1 MPVVSFPDPRT
12 ASPEGI
18 VAVGGD
24 LHPDTLMTAYRQGI
38 FPWPVQGLPL
48 LWFSPSERG
57 VLLFDDLH
65 LSRSLR
71 RAQRHAT
78 LHFTLDRA
86 FGQVIRACADK
97 PRPGQD
103 GTWITPGIVM
113 AYIRLHRLGVAHS
126 VEAWDGD
133 RLVAGLYGVEI
144 DGAFAAESM
153 FYLEPNASKLTLL
166 FFVDHLRRRGLD
178 WLDIQVLTPH
188 MERLGARAIPRD
200 TFLTRLRDTRA
211 RGLRLFLPPE
221 DARPPTRSGHRPR

>member
-38 FPWPVQGLPL
+38 FPWPVEGLPL
-48 LWFSPSERG
+48 LWFSPAERG
-57 VLLFDDLH
+57 VLIFDDLH

-71 RAQRHAT
+71 QARRHARWQ
-78 LHFTLDRA
+78 FSLDRA

-103 GTWITPGIVM
+103 GTWITPSIVM
-113 AYIRLHRLGVAHS
+113 AYSRLHRLGIAHS
-126 VEAWDGD
+126 VEAWEDE
-133 RLVAGLYGVEI
+133 RLVAGLYGVDV

-166 FFVDHLRRRGLD
+166 FFIDHLRQRGLE

-188 MERLGARAIPRD
+188 MERLGARTLPRD
-200 TFLTRLRDTRA
+200 SFLTRLQHTRQ
-211 RGLRLFLPPE
+211 RGLRLFLPQSG
-221 DARPPTRSGHRPR
+221 PTPRQTP